1 MRSYCYLKYT
11 INKIYC
17 IITKIEKMNAAFLSL
32 DHFYISNNLIFPT
45 GGPLKETVF
54 AFKQNMRGFRGVKP
68 PVH

>member
-1 MRSYCYLKYT
+1 
-11 INKIYC
+11 
-17 IITKIEKMNAAFLSL
+17 MNAAFLSL